1 MCTRVKKKNENVH
14 AIIHA
19 CKKREVEK
27 QKEGKK
33 NQSTVSLAPEP
44 NTIIISPL
52 ISSMIHACIY
62 VYLFVQRHDIHMRAQ
77 ARTHAHL
84 TYRYIRVSHMCARED
99 VHTAHIRITHIM
111 YTVNMKKRYI
121 YITNFLCVYLFE
133 LSSLRPLLLLR

>member
-1 MCTRVKKKNENVH
+1 MYTRQYTLC
-14 AIIHA
+14 I
-19 CKKREVEK
+19 KKREVEK

-62 VYLFVQRHDIHMRAQ
+62 VYLFVQRHEHTHARASTH
-77 ARTHAHL
+77 ARTSYL
-84 TYRYIRVSHMCARED
+84 SIYTCITYVCPRG
-99 VHTAHIRITHIM
+99 VHTAHIRIRITHIM